1 MYNEGK
7 LSKCMQQYRAIIA
20 FRQGNLQEI
29 ALSYQQKSFPDIR
42 HSPLLPLNITCL
54 IATFNM
60 AAQTTEKLDQ
70 LDRKI
75 LTVTVCFVV

>member
-1 MYNEGK
+1 MLNGDLTYELIGDP
-7 LSKCMQQYRAIIA
+7 SCSH
-20 FRQGNLQEI
+20 RQGNLQEL

-75 LTVTVCFVV
+75 PKFSACFSV

>member
-1 MYNEGK
+1 
-7 LSKCMQQYRAIIA
+7 MQQYRSIIGLVT
-20 FRQGNLQEI
+20 FCQGNLQDL

-42 HSPLLPLNITCL
+42 HSPLLPLDIPCL

-75 LTVTVCFVV
+75 PKFSVCFSV